1 MFKEFM
7 QNEDGASM
15 TEYILLVVLIAIAA
29 FAIIKAFGDDI
40 IALFT
45 KSSKKLNEAGEL
57 INGSN

>member
-29 FAIIKAFGDDI
+29 FVIIKAFGSQI
-40 IALFT
+40 KNLFT
-45 KSSKKLNEAGEL
+45 KSTDVLKDAEGE
-57 INGSN
+57 IP